1 MILFLGQG
9 SEGIVMHLAPLADL
23 LAGAAMVLLET
34 FVMQSTLEV

>member
-23 LAGAAMVLLET
+23 AGAAMVLLET